1 MSKIDLISGKWSDLV
16 FDGRNK
22 SYGAYVIRQE
32 TGKRNVWSMLAVLL
46 LGVLMYGG
54 LQLKNQIDAAREA
67 KMRADQAAEL
77 SALEA
82 EAEKAKDEPKV
93 ERQEIIQEQKQVV
106 EEVKSSTAFQV
117 PEIKKDDQVKNQ
129 VVSQDEVMEKKEA
142 IGSFNVEGNSDE
154 GATLKVEQEVKA
166 EKIEEK
172 KPEDDV
178 TTKIFKTV
186 EQMPTFPGGM
196 PALMQWLGKN
206 MTYPAVAAENGI
218 QGKVIVG
225 FVVERDGSVTDVKV
239 LRGVDPALDN
249 EAVNVVKRMPHW
261 IPGKQNGQAVRV
273 SYNVPVTF
281 KLQN

>member
-154 GATLKVEQEVKA
+154 GATLKVEQQIKE
-166 EKIEEK
+166 EKVEEK
-172 KPEDDV
+172 KPEEDV

-196 PALMQWLGKN
+196 GALMQWLGKN

-261 IPGKQNGQAVRV
+261 IPGKLNGQAVRV
-273 SYNVPVTF
+273 SYNIPVTF
-281 KLQN
+281 KLQ

>member
-1 MSKIDLISGKWSDLV
+1 MSKIDLISSKWSDLV
-16 FDGRNK
+16 FDNRNK
-22 SYGAYVIRQE
+22 SYGAYAIRQE

-67 KMRADQAAEL
+67 RLRADQAAEL

-93 ERQEIIQEQKQVV
+93 ERQEILEEKKEVV

-129 VVSQDEVMEKKEA
+129 VVSQDDVMEKTEA

-154 GATLKVEQEVKA
+154 GATLKVEQQVKE
-166 EKIEEK
+166 EKVEEK
-172 KPEDDV
+172 KEEDV

-186 EQMPTFPGGM
+186 EQMPSYPGGNG
-196 PALMQWLGKN
+196 ALMQWLAKN

-218 QGKVIVG
+218 QGRVIVG

-249 EAVNVVKRMPHW
+249 EAVSVVKRMPKW